1 MTQKGQSEPQ
11 AQKQSTQQT
20 LQQRRAKHAWECIE
34 RVEQKVPDKTKKKY
48 GSLVRGLPQLIQTD
62 GLGQM
67 LAFLQAKAGGN
78 GESEHGL
85 AYAHI
90 ANWINTEFRLNN
102 NDELLEWLLDQST
115 ADYRRT
121 TAEVLAYVNWLKRFA
136 EAKGWRGE
144 DSE

>member
-1 MTQKGQSEPQ
+1 MTQKAQS
-11 AQKQSTQQT
+11 AQQT

-34 RVEQKVPDKTKKKY
+34 RVDKGSAEKKKKY

-67 LAFLQAKAGGN
+67 LAFLQAKAGGDR
-78 GESEHGL
+78 ESEHGL
-85 AYAHI
+85 AYSHI
-90 ANWINTEFRLNN
+90 ASWIKQEFRLN
-102 NDELLEWLLDQST
+102 DDKLLEWLLLQST

-136 EAKGWRGE
+136 EAKGWKGE
-144 DSE
+144 DNGG

>member
-1 MTQKGQSEPQ
+1 MTQKAQSAPQ
-11 AQKQSTQQT
+11 PQKQSAQQT

-34 RVEQKVPDKTKKKY
+34 HVDQKVPDKTKKKY

-67 LAFLQAKAGGN
+67 LAFLQAKAGGDSN
-78 GESEHGL
+78 SEHGL

-90 ANWINTEFRLNN
+90 ASWINTEFKLNN
-102 NDELLEWLLDQST
+102 NELLEWLLDQST

-136 EAKGWRGE
+136 EAKGWKGE
-144 DSE
+144 DNN

>member
-1 MTQKGQSEPQ
+1 MTQKAQSEQQP
-11 AQKQSTQQT
+11 QKQSAQQT

-34 RVEQKVPDKTKKKY
+34 HVDQKVPDKTKKKY

-67 LAFLQAKAGGN
+67 LAFLQAKAGDDSN
-78 GESEHGL
+78 SEHGL

-90 ANWINTEFRLNN
+90 ASWINTEFKLNN
-102 NDELLEWLLDQST
+102 NKLLEWLLDQST

-136 EAKGWRGE
+136 EAKGWKGE
-144 DSE
+144 DNN